1 MHDATARRRATTSH
15 EGNSN
20 QKPRRAMGPRRATK
34 PRRCPATREPWRAR
48 EPRRGPATTS
58 QSLSESYDG
67 QNDAGYK
74 PPPDEHTHAALQ
86 RSTRAIVSRHR
97 RPRMHAGRPAASHQ
111 RSRCRAS
118 ALTAGRPE
126 KRAARALSL
135 RPGTNRRCR
144 ASALTAGRPEPR
156 AARALS
162 PCDHRH
168 ESTVLCVRPG
178 AGRRG
183 LMCAQE
189 LPAREYALAAGS
201 DARYD
206 ESRIDD
212 LRYDD
217 A

>member
-1 MHDATARRRATTSH
+1 MHDATARRRAKPQRSTSH
-15 EGNSN
+15 EANSN
-20 QKPRRAMGPRRATK
+20 QKQRRAMRPRRTTSSHARTM
-34 PRRCPATREPWRAR
+34 AWRTR

-58 QSLSESYDG
+58 QSHSESYDG
-67 QNDAGYK
+67 QDDARYE

-135 RPGTNRRCR
+135 RPDTNRRCR

-162 PCDHRH
+162 
-168 ESTVLCVRPG
+168 LRPDTN
-178 AGRRG
+178 RRC
-183 LMCAQE
+183 CAC
-189 LPAREYALAAGS
+189 ARAEG
-201 DARYD
+201 
-206 ESRIDD
+206 
-212 LRYDD
+212 
-217 A
+217 